1 MFMRLVYCELR
12 FALNKLE
19 MAFIIVIQGMIF
31 PIVFVANNVP
41 LFAATMLAMIG
52 TAIAA
57 SMVVVWLVLWMQ
69 VLWFLGI

>member
-12 FALNKLE
+12 FAMNKLE
-19 MAFIIVIQGMIF
+19 MALIIVIQGMIF

-41 LFAATMLAMIG
+41 LFVATMLAVIG

-57 SMVVVWLVLWMQ
+57 GVVVVWLVLWMQ